1 MENTEALKLINQGF
15 EWEANYQKVI
25 FQIICRGLSVD
36 ESIQRAKSLEHFK
49 SLYESIPRNNLVERY
64 TFMKKAKFRI
74 LEITEEDLNKGLIN
88 EGQYLSG
95 CNTLRRIYT

>member
-36 ESIQRAKSLEHFK
+36 ESLQMVKSLEHFQ
-49 SLYESIPRNNLVERY
+49 SLYETIPRKNRY
-64 TFMKKAKFRI
+64 SFMKKAKFRVM
-74 LEITEEDLNKGLIN
+74 EIMEEDLNKGLIK
-88 EGQYLSG
+88 EGEYLSG
-95 CNTLRRIYT
+95 CNTLRKIYT